1 MDKIDYKEMGKRK
14 KKKRKELNLTQ
25 EKLSEMLEISPTYI
39 SEIERGTGISSLAT
53 ITKIANVLNLDLDYL
68 ILGISNTNIDKTFSN
83 LLERIP
89 KKDQKLFISLCE
101 NIANTFIDKNR

>member
-1 MDKIDYKEMGKRK
+1 MDKIDYKEMGKRIK
-14 KKKRKELNLTQ
+14 QKRKELNLTQ
-25 EKLSEMLEISPTYI
+25 EKLSEILEISPTYI

-83 LLERIP
+83 LLEKIP

>member
-1 MDKIDYKEMGKRK
+1 MDKIDYKEMGKRIK
-14 KKKRKELNLTQ
+14 QKRKELNLTQ

-101 NIANTFIDKNR
+101 NIANIFIDKNR

>member
-1 MDKIDYKEMGKRK
+1 MDKIDYKEMGKRIK
-14 KKKRKELNLTQ
+14 QKRKESNLTQ
-25 EKLSEMLEISPTYI
+25 EKLSEILEISPTYI
-39 SEIERGTGISSLAT
+39 REIERGTGISSLAT

>member
-1 MDKIDYKEMGKRK
+1 MDKINYKEIGKRIK
-14 KKKRKELNLTQ
+14 QKRKELNLTQ
-25 EKLSEMLEISPTYI
+25 EKLSEILEISPTYI

>member
-1 MDKIDYKEMGKRK
+1 MDKINYKEIGKRIK
-14 KKKRKELNLTQ
+14 QKRKELNLTQ

-101 NIANTFIDKNR
+101 NIENTFIDKNR

>member
-1 MDKIDYKEMGKRK
+1 MDKIDYNEMGKRIK
-14 KKKRKELNLTQ
+14 QKRKELNLTQ
-25 EKLSEMLEISPTYI
+25 EKLSEILEISPTYI

>member
-1 MDKIDYKEMGKRK
+1 MNEINYKEMGKRIK
-14 KKKRKELNLTQ
+14 QKRKELNLTQ
-25 EKLSEMLEISPTYI
+25 EKLSEILEISPTYI

-68 ILGISNTNIDKTFSN
+68 ILGLSNTNIDKTFSN

>member
-1 MDKIDYKEMGKRK
+1 MALMLISTS
-14 KKKRKELNLTQ
+14 L
-25 EKLSEMLEISPTYI
+25 LEISPTYI

>member
-1 MDKIDYKEMGKRK
+1 MNEINYKEMGKRIK
-14 KKKRKELNLTQ
+14 QKRKELNLTQ

-39 SEIERGTGISSLAT
+39 SEIERGTEISSLAT

-83 LLERIP
+83 LLEKIP

-101 NIANTFIDKNR
+101 NIAQTFIEQNS

>member
-1 MDKIDYKEMGKRK
+1 
-14 KKKRKELNLTQ
+14 
-25 EKLSEMLEISPTYI
+25 MLEISPTYI

>member
-1 MDKIDYKEMGKRK
+1 MG
-14 KKKRKELNLTQ
+14 LYQNLTQ
-25 EKLSEMLEISPTYI
+25 EKLSEILEISPTYI

>member
-1 MDKIDYKEMGKRK
+1 MDKIDYKEMGKRI

-25 EKLSEMLEISPTYI
+25 EKLSEILEISPTYI

>member
-1 MDKIDYKEMGKRK
+1 MNEINYKEMGKRIK
-14 KKKRKELNLTQ
+14 QKRKELNLTQ
-25 EKLSEMLEISPTYI
+25 EKLSEILEISPTYI

-83 LLERIP
+83 LLEKIP

-101 NIANTFIDKNR
+101 NIAQTFIEQNS

>member
-1 MDKIDYKEMGKRK
+1 MDKIDYKEIEKRIK
-14 KKKRKELNLTQ
+14 QKRKELNLTQ
-25 EKLSEMLEISPTYI
+25 EKLSEILEISPTYI

>member
-1 MDKIDYKEMGKRK
+1 M
-14 KKKRKELNLTQ
+14 TQ
-25 EKLSEMLEISPTYI
+25 EKLSEILEISPTYI

>member
-1 MDKIDYKEMGKRK
+1 MDKIDYKEMGKRIK
-14 KKKRKELNLTQ
+14 QKRKELNLTQ
-25 EKLSEMLEISPTYI
+25 EKLSEILEISPTYI

-101 NIANTFIDKNR
+101 NIANTFIDKNI

>member
-1 MDKIDYKEMGKRK
+1 MNEINYKEMGKRIK
-14 KKKRKELNLTQ
+14 QKRKELNLTQ

>member
-1 MDKIDYKEMGKRK
+1 MDKIDYKEMGKRIK
-14 KKKRKELNLTQ
+14 QKRKELNLTQ
-25 EKLSEMLEISPTYI
+25 EKSSEILEISPTYI

>member
-1 MDKIDYKEMGKRK
+1 MDKINYKEIGKRIK
-14 KKKRKELNLTQ
+14 QKRKELNLTQ